1 MRTILV
7 GLSLLVATRAAH
19 ADQCQV
25 LDADQTT
32 AAEKLLTNATI
43 LAYCEPCGDAP
54 PAVAPAAQ
62 VHKIAAHLGASKHE
76 LSIAVDGKD
85 IDLAYTFVQTGKST
99 FTNVALMVGCPVT
112 GVSGFVAIGGKPAAV
127 PTDPQLAKLV
137 DEQRALDQRVAKAV
151 DAVVNAQNDRDRS
164 AAKAQLTALQRDKAT
179 LDARVAEA
187 RAAAAKAA
195 RDKGKTVRKEC
206 LDNPLAKGC

>member
-7 GLSLLVATRAAH
+7 ALSLLAAARTAR

-32 AAEKLLTNATI
+32 AAVALLTNATI

-62 VHKIAAHLGASKHE
+62 VHKVTAHLGASKNE
-76 LSIAVDGKD
+76 LSISVDGKD
-85 IDLAYTFVQTGKST
+85 VDLAYTFVKTGKRT
-99 FTNVALMVGCPVT
+99 FTNVALMVGCPAT
-112 GVSGFVAIGGKPAAV
+112 GVSGFVAVGGKPAAL
-127 PTDPQLAKLV
+127 PTDERIAKLV
-137 DEQRALDQRVAKAV
+137 AEQRALDARVAKAV
-151 DAVVNAQNDRDRS
+151 DAVVNAQNDSDRS
-164 AAKAQLTALQRDKAT
+164 AAKARLTALQREQSELQTRIAEAKA
-179 LDARVAEA
+179 AAA
-187 RAAAAKAA
+187 RAA
-195 RDKGKTVRKEC
+195 REKGKTVRKEC